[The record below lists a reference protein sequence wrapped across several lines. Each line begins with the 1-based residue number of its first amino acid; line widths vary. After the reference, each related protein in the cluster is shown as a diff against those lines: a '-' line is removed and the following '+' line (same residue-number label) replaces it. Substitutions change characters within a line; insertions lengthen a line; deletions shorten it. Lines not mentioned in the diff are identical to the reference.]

1 MTAHFVA
8 RTAGVRCSCIEFQ
21 SLAISRRVARALQK
35 GPGVRQRGFTL
46 IELMIAVAIIGIL
59 AAIAVPQFMK
69 TTRKAK
75 GAEVNAVF
83 AELRQRQEEYHL
95 ANGVYFSTGTAET
108 DTFPATPGRTAQLVT
123 APPASWT
130 TLKVRLSNEKLYCGY
145 VVIAGAAG
153 TATGLG
159 TKAGEFG
166 LVNAPATDWYYLLAH
181 CDLDGNASR
190 DSYYFSWSGDT
201 AVKKQNEGY

>member
-1 MTAHFVA
+1 MRH
-8 RTAGVRCSCIEFQ
+8 
-21 SLAISRRVARALQK
+21 
-35 GPGVRQRGFTL
+35 RGFTL
-46 IELMIAVAIIGIL
+46 VELMVAVAIIGVL
-59 AAIAVPQFMK
+59 AAVAIPQFTR

-95 ANGVYFSTGTAET
+95 ANGVYFSTGTGET
-108 DTFPATPGRTAQLVT
+108 DIYPAAPGRTAQVAT
-123 APPASWT
+123 TPPASWT
-130 TLKVRLSNEKLYCGY
+130 SLKVRLTNEKLFCGY

-153 TATGLG
+153 NATGLG
-159 TKAGEFG
+159 TKAAEFG
-166 LVNAPATDWYYLLAH
+166 LVNAPTTDWYYLLAH
-181 CDLDGNASR
+181 CDLDGSATR